1 VPVAAERF
9 QSEFELEESSSW
21 LNTAHQGRLPRCA
34 GVALAEAVRWKLH
47 PELLSASD
55 RFSEVPSRLRRAFAR
70 VLGAREDDVVLAN
83 SASYGLH
90 LVANGLDLRMG
101 DEVVVPAN
109 DFPSDIL
116 PWLSLRDRGVTVR
129 MIEPQDEV
137 LTPDEVDAA
146 LTDRTRVVCLTW
158 IHSFSGRVVDLDGVG
173 RACRNRGAWFV
184 VNGSQAVG
192 AMPIDV
198 EGLPVDALVSV
209 GFKWLCGPYGTGVC
223 WLRPEL
229 FEALRPTK
237 LYWLSALSAD
247 DLAAPSLDLESITPQ
262 RTGRLDVFGTASFFN
277 HVPFTA
283 ALELLLELGIDEVAA
298 YVDGLVVGLLA
309 GIDRARFRLV
319 SAEDVR
325 SPLVMVEPLRETSG
339 EVFERLAMAGVHVA
353 HRRGRIRIS
362 PHLYNTPDE
371 INRALELLWAGRRGR
386 RPAATP

>member
-1 VPVAAERF
+1 MAMATDGFRR
-9 QSEFELEESSSW
+9 EFELQESSVW
-21 LNTAHQGRLPRCA
+21 LNTAHQGRLPRRA
-34 GVALAEAVRWKLH
+34 ALALAEAVRWKLH
-47 PELLSASD
+47 PEMLATSE
-55 RFSEVPSRLRRAFAR
+55 RFSEVPSRLRRALAR
-70 VLGAREDDVVLAN
+70 MLGAREGDVVLAN

-90 LVANGLDLRMG
+90 LVANGLDLGPG
-101 DEVVVPAN
+101 DEVVVAAN

-116 PWLSLRDRGVTVR
+116 PWLLLRDRGVTVR

-137 LTPDEVDAA
+137 LTPDEVQAA
-146 LTDRTRVVCLTW
+146 LTHRTRVVCLTW
-158 IHSFSGRVVDLDGVG
+158 VHSFSGRVVDLDGVG
-173 RACRNRGAWFV
+173 RACRSHGAWFV

-198 EGLPVDALVSV
+198 QALPIDALVSA

-229 FEALRPTK
+229 FDVLRPTK

-247 DLAAPSLDLESITPQ
+247 DLAAPSLDLESITPR
-262 RTGRLDVFGTASFFN
+262 RTGRLDVFGTANFFN

-309 GIDRARFRLV
+309 GIDRARFRPV
-319 SAEDVR
+319 SGEEVR
-325 SPLVMVEPLRETSG
+325 SPLVVVEPLREASG
-339 EVFERLAMAGVHVA
+339 EVLERLAAAGVHVA

-371 INRALELLWAGRRGR
+371 INRALELL
-386 RPAATP
+386 

>member
-1 VPVAAERF
+1 MPVAAERF

-55 RFSEVPSRLRRAFAR
+55 RFSEVPSRLRRALAR

-90 LVANGLDLRMG
+90 LIANGLDLGMG

-116 PWLSLRDRGVTVR
+116 PWLSLRDRGVKVR
-129 MIEPQDEV
+129 MIEPEAEV
-137 LTPDEVDAA
+137 LTPGEVEAA
-146 LTDRTRVVCLTW
+146 ITDRTRVVCLSW
-158 IHSFSGRVVDLDGVG
+158 VHSFSGRVVDLEGVG
-173 RACRNRGAWFV
+173 RACQSRGVWLV

-192 AMPIDV
+192 AMPVDV
-198 EGLPVDALVSV
+198 QRLPVDAMVSV

-223 WLRPEL
+223 WLRSEL
-229 FEALRPTK
+229 FDALRPTK
-237 LYWLSALSAD
+237 LYWLSALTAE
-247 DLAAPSLDLESITPQ
+247 DLAAPSLDLESITP
-262 RTGRLDVFGTASFFN
+262 RRKGRLDIFGTANFFN

-283 ALELLLELGIDEVAA
+283 ALELRLELGIDEVHS
-298 YVDGLVVGLLA
+298 YVDGLVVRLLA
-309 GIDRARFRLV
+309 GIDRTRYRLV
-319 SAEDVR
+319 SLEGVR
-325 SPLVMVEPLRETSG
+325 SPLVVVEPLQEASA
-339 EVFERLAMAGVHVA
+339 EVFERLAAAGVHVA
-353 HRRGRIRIS
+353 HRRGRIRVS

-371 INRALELLWAGRRGR
+371 IDRALELL
-386 RPAATP
+386 